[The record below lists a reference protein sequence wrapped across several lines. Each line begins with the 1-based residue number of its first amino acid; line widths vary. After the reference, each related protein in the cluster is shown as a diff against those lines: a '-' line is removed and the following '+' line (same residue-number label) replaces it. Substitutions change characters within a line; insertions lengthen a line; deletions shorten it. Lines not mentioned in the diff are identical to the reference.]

1 MNLPLGRWKDA
12 VSETSNAY
20 ELETFEP
27 AAPVKVEETRIAG
40 VYPEHHAAWAAGMK
54 TGSPCRRGQ
63 ACYFGI
69 VVVEKGRGKRGPK
82 QLHVRRLI
90 LFWSPATI
98 GPRRLLPVSC
108 IL

>member
-1 MNLPLGRWKDA
+1 MR
-12 VSETSNAY
+12 S
-20 ELETFEP
+20 
-27 AAPVKVEETRIAG
+27 VKRARIRIGDRRASGPRKSGIDTHAG
-40 VYPEHHAAWAAGMK
+40 VHP
-54 TGSPCRRGQ
+54 GSLLHGQQGYGQGVHCQRGQ

-90 LFWSPATI
+90 PFWSSATI
-98 GPRRLLPVSC
+98 GPRRLFPVSC